1 VLFEITC
8 IQLGSFIYSKYLDK
22 YSWHLLVFFPG
33 RFSALQLMGNVQ
45 SHNPSHV
52 RIYKNLLGIQN
63 PQTRAEMIRTL
74 LVAPEYVASFRSAG
88 IYAHMLA
95 YIAKVEASQIPPPL
109 PGEMAMN
116 GGLGNAQA
124 HPSAPPAT
132 HTSLSYHRSQPQSAS
147 SSVTKGQRDKK
158 ALNYFQSC
166 LEVLGLEEEVALT
179 EDALK
184 KAYKKAA
191 LRAHPDKGGNERD
204 FEAITRAHAYLGEI
218 LLRVKGGRTKEGK
231 VEAPDRLRDT
241 REGASKEWEMVEP
254 VRLNPKKLDMNL
266 FNQMFEQTRI
276 PDPEEDGYGDW
287 LKGGDTASSTPNFG
301 GKFNRDV
308 FNRAFEEEAQ
318 KRQTSSAMTVR
329 QPEALTL
336 APNSGVELG
345 RTGGGGFTA
354 AANANLKFTDLRNAY
369 TSENMITNQVADVR
383 VEARSFDQ
391 FSASRKQ
398 APTPLTNHEL
408 AGIQAAEA
416 AAAKREEQRRLR
428 AAQEDSLGSQYFERM
443 KRLVITNNPS

>member
-1 VLFEITC
+1 
-8 IQLGSFIYSKYLDK
+8 
-22 YSWHLLVFFPG
+22 
-33 RFSALQLMGNVQ
+33 MGNTQ

-52 RIYKNLLGIQN
+52 RIYRDLLRIQN

-74 LVAPEYVASFRSAG
+74 LVAPEYLASFRSAG
-88 IYAHMLA
+88 IYPQMLA
-95 YIAKVEASQIPPPL
+95 FIARVEAGQRPAAL
-109 PGEMAMN
+109 PGEMAMSAVVPQTLPN
-116 GGLGNAQA
+116 PQIQTLSNHQA
-124 HPSAPPAT
+124 
-132 HTSLSYHRSQPQSAS
+132 QPQRAS
-147 SSVTKGQRDKK
+147 TTVTKGRRDEK

-166 LEVLGLEEEVALT
+166 LEVLELEEEVALT
-179 EDALK
+179 EEALK
-184 KAYKKAA
+184 KAYKRAA
-191 LRAHPDKGGNERD
+191 LKAHPDKGGSEKE

-241 REGASKEWEMVEP
+241 REGASKEWELVEP

-287 LKGGDTASSTPNFG
+287 LKGADAQNSSPNFG

-308 FNRAFEEEAQ
+308 FNKAFDDEARAKQASN
-318 KRQTSSAMTVR
+318 TITVR

-345 RTGGGGFTA
+345 RGGGGGFTA

-369 TSENMITNQVADVR
+369 TSDNMITSQVADVR
-383 VEARSFDQ
+383 IEARSFDQ

-398 APTPLTNHEL
+398 APAPLSNQEL

-416 AAAKREEQRRLR
+416 AAAQREEQRRLR

-443 KRLVITNNPS
+443 KRLVLTNGAKPV

>member
-1 VLFEITC
+1 
-8 IQLGSFIYSKYLDK
+8 
-22 YSWHLLVFFPG
+22 
-33 RFSALQLMGNVQ
+33 MGNTQ
-45 SHNPSHV
+45 SYNSSHV
-52 RIYKNLLGIQN
+52 RIYRDLLRIQN

-88 IYAHMLA
+88 IYPQMLA
-95 YIAKVEASQIPPPL
+95 FIARVEAGQRPAAL
-109 PGEMAMN
+109 PGEMAM
-116 GGLGNAQA
+116 
-124 HPSAPPAT
+124 SAV
-132 HTSLSYHRSQPQSAS
+132 SQPQTQVLSNHQAQPQRAS
-147 SSVTKGQRDKK
+147 TTVTKGRRDEK

-166 LEVLGLEEEVALT
+166 LEVLELEEEVALT
-179 EDALK
+179 EEALK
-184 KAYKKAA
+184 KAYKRAA
-191 LRAHPDKGGNERD
+191 LKAHPDKGGSEKE

-218 LLRVKGGRTKEGK
+218 LLRVKGGRSKEGK

-241 REGASKEWEMVEP
+241 REGASKEWELVEP

-287 LKGGDTASSTPNFG
+287 LKGADAQTNAPNFG

-308 FNRAFEEEAQ
+308 FNKAFEDEARSKQ
-318 KRQTSSAMTVR
+318 ASNAVTVR

-345 RTGGGGFTA
+345 RGGGGGFTA

-369 TSENMITNQVADVR
+369 TSDNMITSQVADVR

-398 APTPLTNHEL
+398 APAPLSNQEL

-416 AAAKREEQRRLR
+416 AAAQREEQRRLR
-428 AAQEDSLGSQYFERM
+428 AAQEDSLGGQYFERM
-443 KRLVITNNPS
+443 KRLVLTNGAKPV

>member
-1 VLFEITC
+1 
-8 IQLGSFIYSKYLDK
+8 
-22 YSWHLLVFFPG
+22 
-33 RFSALQLMGNVQ
+33 MGNTQ
-45 SHNPSHV
+45 SYNPSHV
-52 RIYKNLLGIQN
+52 RIYRDLLRIQN

-88 IYAHMLA
+88 IYPQMLA
-95 YIAKVEASQIPPPL
+95 FIARVEAGQRPAAL
-109 PGEMAMN
+109 PGEMAM
-116 GGLGNAQA
+116 
-124 HPSAPPAT
+124 SAVVP
-132 HTSLSYHRSQPQSAS
+132 QPQIQTLSNHHAQPQRAS
-147 SSVTKGQRDKK
+147 TSVTKGRRDEK

-166 LEVLGLEEEVALT
+166 LEVLELEEEVALT
-179 EDALK
+179 EEALK
-184 KAYKKAA
+184 KAYKRAA
-191 LRAHPDKGGNERD
+191 LKAHPDKGGSEKE

-287 LKGGDTASSTPNFG
+287 LKGADTQTNGPNFG

-308 FNRAFEEEAQ
+308 FNKAFEDEARS
-318 KRQTSSAMTVR
+318 RQASNAMTVR

-345 RTGGGGFTA
+345 RGGGGGFTA

-369 TSENMITNQVADVR
+369 TSDNMITSQVADVR

-398 APTPLTNHEL
+398 APAPLSNQEL

-416 AAAKREEQRRLR
+416 AAAQREEQRRLR

-443 KRLVITNNPS
+443 KRLVLTNGAKPV

>member
-1 VLFEITC
+1 
-8 IQLGSFIYSKYLDK
+8 
-22 YSWHLLVFFPG
+22 
-33 RFSALQLMGNVQ
+33 MGNVQ
-45 SHNPSHV
+45 VNPSHV

-88 IYAHMLA
+88 IYAQMLA
-95 YIAKVEASQIPPPL
+95 YIAKVEAGQRPAAL
-109 PGEMAMN
+109 PGEMAM
-116 GGLGNAQA
+116 
-124 HPSAPPAT
+124 SAVI
-132 HTSLSYHRSQPQSAS
+132 SGAS
-147 SSVTKGQRDKK
+147 SVASSGASSTQVTNHTTKSHLKGSESVTKGKRDEK

-179 EDALK
+179 DDALK

-191 LRAHPDKGGNERD
+191 LRAHPDKGGSERD

-218 LLRVKGGRTKEGK
+218 LLRVKGGRGKEGK
-231 VEAPDRLRDT
+231 VEAPEKLRDT
-241 REGASKEWEMVEP
+241 RQGDSKEWEMVEP

-287 LKGGDTASSTPNFG
+287 LKGADAQTSGPNFG

-308 FNRAFEEEAQ
+308 FNKAFEEEAKAKQ
-318 KRQTSSAMTVR
+318 ASSAVTLR

-369 TSENMITNQVADVR
+369 TSENMITSQVADVR
-383 VEARSFDQ
+383 IEARSFDQ

-398 APTPLTNHEL
+398 APAPLTNHEM

-416 AAAKREEQRRLR
+416 AAAQREEQRRLR
-428 AAQEDSLGSQYFERM
+428 AAQEDSLGTQYFERM
-443 KRLVITNNPS
+443 KRLVITNK

>member
-1 VLFEITC
+1 
-8 IQLGSFIYSKYLDK
+8 
-22 YSWHLLVFFPG
+22 
-33 RFSALQLMGNVQ
+33 MGNVQ
-45 SHNPSHV
+45 VNPSHV

-95 YIAKVEASQIPPPL
+95 YIAKVEAGQRPAAL
-109 PGEMAMN
+109 PGEMTMSAVIT
-116 GGLGNAQA
+116 
-124 HPSAPPAT
+124 PSA
-132 HTSLSYHRSQPQSAS
+132 AS
-147 SSVTKGQRDKK
+147 STQVTNHTAKSSLRGTESVTKGKRDEK

-179 EDALK
+179 DEALK

-191 LRAHPDKGGNERD
+191 LRAHPDKGGSERD

-218 LLRVKGGRTKEGK
+218 LLRVKGGRGKEGK
-231 VEAPDRLRDT
+231 VEAPEKLRDT

-254 VRLNPKKLDMNL
+254 VRLNPKKLDMNA

-287 LKGGDTASSTPNFG
+287 LKGADTQTSGPNFG

-308 FNRAFEEEAQ
+308 FNKAFEDEAKAKQ
-318 KRQTSSAMTVR
+318 ASSAVTLR

-369 TSENMITNQVADVR
+369 TSENMITSQVADVR

-398 APTPLTNHEL
+398 APAPLTNHEM

-416 AAAKREEQRRLR
+416 AAAQREEQRRLR
-428 AAQEDSLGSQYFERM
+428 AAQEDSLGTQYFERM
-443 KRLVITNNPS
+443 KRLVITNK